1 MKIKLALI
9 ALFSFLSVSV
19 LAVDYSVAD
28 ETFSIVKIEK
38 DAGGKKVTVFLDHDV
53 SYSTLAAW
61 PGSRGP
67 KIIPRVNHSWDFSF
81 LRLFEEK
88 YSRTN
93 TRQNKPLQ
101 KPLKIGLST
110 LPQ

>member
-19 LAVDYSVAD
+19 LAVEYSVAD

-67 KIIPRVNHSWDFSF
+67 KIIPRVNHSWDLVFF
-81 LRLFEEK
+81 DC
-88 YSRTN
+88 SRRNILEQILGKTS
-93 TRQNKPLQ
+93 
-101 KPLKIGLST
+101 LSKNH
-110 LPQ
+110 